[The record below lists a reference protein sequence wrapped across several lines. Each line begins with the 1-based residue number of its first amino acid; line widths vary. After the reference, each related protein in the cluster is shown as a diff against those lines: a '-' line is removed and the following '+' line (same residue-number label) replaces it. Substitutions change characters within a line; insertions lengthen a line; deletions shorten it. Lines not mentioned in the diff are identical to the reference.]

1 MSRNISWVN
10 RLIKEEH
17 DLNLK
22 ISKLEK
28 FINRNESSVVIGH
41 EYEYYLLMVKQLR
54 AMKQYDDILKMRI
67 VLLGDSKDE

>member
-1 MSRNISWVN
+1 MSKNISWVN

-28 FINRNESSVVIGH
+28 FINRNKSSLVISH
-41 EYEYYLLMVKQLR
+41 EYYLLMVKQLE
-54 AMKQYDDILKMRI
+54 AMKQYDNILKIRI
-67 VLLGDSKDE
+67 VLLGDRKEE